1 MRPALCVVLVV
12 AVLALAGAAHPAQR
26 AAPPSVSASGSALV
40 VDGQPYFPIF
50 AWAACPQDVERDLAA
65 GVSAFMTHGECSED
79 ALLTELGQ
87 RAYYVAPIDGGRD
100 FGSDPRLLGYTQ
112 PDEPDGHEIFPEQLS
127 LVPGRFVF
135 MTLTAHFAQELG
147 PLPDP
152 FGKSIYP
159 AYAARADG
167 LGFDLYPLSHLC
179 GHAVVSLGSVY
190 HDQRDLVAL
199 AGDRPTF
206 QWLETGSLEG
216 ACGAPVTPAAV
227 HAEAW
232 LAIAGGARG
241 IGYFTYGWPDG
252 KATSFAVADDVAA
265 ALARTSL
272 QIKSLA
278 RTLLAPS
285 VRSVSSTRYD
295 PIKIGARR
303 YDGRTYVIAVNS
315 FDVPM
320 QWSRTGLPGL
330 KSQRVQVVGES
341 RSRVAWKGALRDSF
355 PALGVHVYAYKP

>member
-1 MRPALCVVLVV
+1 
-12 AVLALAGAAHPAQR
+12 
-26 AAPPSVSASGSALV
+26 
-40 VDGQPYFPIF
+40 
-50 AWAACPQDVERDLAA
+50 
-65 GVSAFMTHGECSED
+65 
-79 ALLTELGQ
+79 
-87 RAYYVAPIDGGRD
+87 
-100 FGSDPRLLGYTQ
+100 
-112 PDEPDGHEIFPEQLS
+112 
-127 LVPGRFVF
+127 

-252 KATSFAVADDVAA
+252 KATS
-265 ALARTSL
+265 
-272 QIKSLA
+272 
-278 RTLLAPS
+278 
-285 VRSVSSTRYD
+285 
-295 PIKIGARR
+295 
-303 YDGRTYVIAVNS
+303 
-315 FDVPM
+315 
-320 QWSRTGLPGL
+320 
-330 KSQRVQVVGES
+330 S
-341 RSRVAWKGALRDSF
+341 RSPTTSPPRWRGRACRSRASPGPCLRRRCGVSRP
-355 PALGVHVYAYKP
+355 PATTRSRSAPAATTAAPT